1 MRLIYIDLLEIGG
14 GETVRNNDIKYSY
27 ISVSYVNISVRKHFM
42 YHNMYHINHSSQEN
56 RGGVLYRRPGSL

>member
-1 MRLIYIDLLEIGG
+1 MPLIYIDLLEIGG

-42 YHNMYHINHSSQEN
+42 YHNIYHINHSSQEN
-56 RGGVLYRRPGSL
+56 RGGVLDRRPGSL